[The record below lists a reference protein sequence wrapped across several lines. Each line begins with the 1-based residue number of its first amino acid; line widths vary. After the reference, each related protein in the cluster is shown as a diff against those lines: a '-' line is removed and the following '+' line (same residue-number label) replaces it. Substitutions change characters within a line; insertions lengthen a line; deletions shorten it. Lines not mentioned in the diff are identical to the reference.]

1 MPRLRVSLRGAQIS
15 DIGLSSEREYIGG
28 RKETCDILLQPEK
41 GISREHFKIKFEDG
55 KWTIS
60 SLSRFGEIFSQGQRI
75 ENVTLEHGLTFQI
88 PPYEFQFSDLPDAV
102 TEEVKNQPT
111 VDISQSERTVIGA
124 SQQVPYI
131 KMLSSTG
138 QVREMLRLEVGD
150 LWVAGRDPSCQIVI
164 PDQRVSRRQFELRK
178 MNAVYTVLD
187 LGSVNGTFLNG
198 VPISSVDPAPL
209 KSGDAISVLD
219 NMMYF
224 ELHDPNFKYKMD
236 RIEIP
241 PLQLVQN
248 DEEVVDL
255 QNISPAAQSMALQEI
270 EQPYVDPQMQQQQ
283 YYDPNGGPFTG
294 MPGSMPNADE
304 NQYYT
309 FQQAPEQRPP
319 TAWEKFKSNKPLL
332 IAAVLL
338 FLGGAYYVSEMMNA
352 PEEAPKAAQN
362 PQDPFSKL
370 KPEEQK
376 TVKDL
381 YALAEKSM
389 LQQKYSLAKENLD
402 KIHQLLPMGYKDSLA
417 IREEADVNEQT
428 IVSQQQQERLEKEKA
443 EQERKIAETAQACRK
458 LVNQDI
464 TIEKMKECL
473 IPIALID
480 PTNNQYIT
488 LIGEAEKIEAEKRR
502 KADDQLAQES
512 QIKALED
519 LFSKAEKIQEQGY
532 PYKAIKA
539 YKAVIAA
546 GLPDPQ
552 SLKEK
557 AQSRIKFIERKI
569 ASRTDDN
576 IKKADQLLQDGKLR
590 DGILSMRAALV
601 YDPENKNLKEK
612 IEKSTDSLRRQMM
625 VIYQESIIDENFGNV
640 EGSET
645 RQGAKE
651 KWKKIIETDLDD
663 GEYYRKA
670 FIKLRKYGVL

>member
-1 MPRLRVSLRGAQIS
+1 MPRLKVSLRGAQIS

-41 GISREHFKIKFEDG
+41 GISREHFKLKFEDG

-60 SLSRFGEIFSQGQRI
+60 SLSRFGEIFSQGQRV
-75 ENVTLEHGLTFQI
+75 ESFNLEHGLTFQI
-88 PPYEFQFSDLPDAV
+88 PPYEFQFSDLPDAIADGV
-102 TEEVKNQPT
+102 KDQAAIEVNEN
-111 VDISQSERTVIGA
+111 ERTVIGA
-124 SQQVPYI
+124 SQQVPYV
-131 KMLSSTG
+131 KMLNSKG

-150 LWVAGRDPSCQIVI
+150 LWVSGRDPSCQIVI

-178 MNAVYTVLD
+178 INGIYTVLD

-198 VPISSVDPAPL
+198 VPISSVDPVPL

-236 RIEIP
+236 RIEVP

-248 DEEVVDL
+248 DEEVVNFE
-255 QNISPAAQSMALQEI
+255 NIQPSDQGMALQEVD
-270 EQPYVDPQMQQQQ
+270 QPYVDPQMQQQ

-294 MPGSMPNADE
+294 MPSSMSNPDE

-309 FQQAPEQRPP
+309 FQPPQEQKPLS
-319 TAWEKFKSNKPLL
+319 TWEKFKSNKPLV

-338 FLGGAYYVSEMMNA
+338 FLGGAYYLSELMNA
-352 PEEAPKAAQN
+352 PSEIPKNAQN
-362 PQDPFSKL
+362 TQDPFSRL

-376 TVKDL
+376 TVQDL

-402 KIHQLLPMGYKDSLA
+402 KIHQLLPTGYKDSLA

-428 IVSQQQQERLEKEKA
+428 IISQQQQERLEKEKA
-443 EQERKIAETAQACRK
+443 EQERKILETAEQCRK
-458 LVNQDI
+458 LVNPEL

-473 IPIALID
+473 APIALID
-480 PTNNQYIT
+480 PTNSQYIT
-488 LIGEAEKIEAEKRR
+488 LMGEAERIESDKRR
-502 KADDQLAQES
+502 KADDQLAHES

-519 LFSKAEKIQEQGY
+519 LFAKAEKIQSQGF

-539 YKAVIAA
+539 YKSVIAA

-552 SLKEK
+552 NLKDK

-569 ASRTDDN
+569 ASKTDDN
-576 IKKADQLLQDGKLR
+576 LKKADQLLQDGKLR
-590 DGILSMRAALV
+590 DAILSMRAALV
-601 YDPENKNLKEK
+601 YDPENKTLKDK
-612 IEKSTDSLRRQMM
+612 IEKNTEDLRRQMM
-625 VIYQESIIDENFGNV
+625 SIYQESIIDENFSNID
-640 EGSET
+640 GSET
-645 RQGAKE
+645 RQGAKD
-651 KWKKIIETDLDD
+651 KWKKIVETDLDD

-670 FIKLRKYGVL
+670 FIKLRKYGML